1 MSSLMPFLVLDETC
15 DQALS
20 WVNEQLSSAGLRTVQ
35 TFDLQAAR
43 LAHPECTC
51 PHHGEAECNCQMVV
65 LLVYRKQED
74 PATLIIH
81 GQEDKSWVSMA
92 APVDRRTNQQLEIA
106 IRRVLGPP
114 LPNVPAPAEA
124 TYELRSTG

>member
-1 MSSLMPFLVLDETC
+1 MSTLLPFLALEKTC

-20 WVNEQLSSAGLRTVQ
+20 WVNQELNSADFRVVQ
-35 TFDLQAAR
+35 TFDLKVAR

-51 PHHGEAECNCQMVV
+51 PHHGKAECNCQMIV
-65 LLVYRKQED
+65 LLVYRKEED

-81 GQEDKSWVSMA
+81 GQENRSWVSMA

-106 IRRVLGPP
+106 IRRVLTSP
-114 LPNVPAPAEA
+114 LTNVPSPAEA
-124 TYELRSTG
+124 TYEARSTV